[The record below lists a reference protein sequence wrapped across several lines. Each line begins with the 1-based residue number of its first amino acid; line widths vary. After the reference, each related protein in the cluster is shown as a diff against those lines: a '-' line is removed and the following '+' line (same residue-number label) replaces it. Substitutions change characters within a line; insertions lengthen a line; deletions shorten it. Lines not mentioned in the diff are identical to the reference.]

1 MIRAINK
8 YLEEKAPWKTVKEF
22 PNQNE
27 ITATTLYV
35 SIECIRICTQLLNPI
50 MPSKTRIVLDAM
62 GVEEGSNNLSY
73 GVIKPQQT
81 INSITTL
88 FPKKDK

>member
-1 MIRAINK
+1 MGI
-8 YLEEKAPWKTVKEF
+8 EEA
-22 PNQNE
+22 N
-27 ITATTLYV
+27 
-35 SIECIRICTQLLNPI
+35 
-50 MPSKTRIVLDAM
+50 
-62 GVEEGSNNLSY
+62 NNLSY